1 MRRWAPCLLF
11 GLLIGCSTA
20 IQHDLEETQAN
31 EILVLLDENGIAGS
45 KTRGARGS
53 GWVVEVPSSDAG
65 RAFQIMQ
72 AHGLPRRAAGGF
84 SEVFGSRGLIPTPS
98 EDRMRI
104 QRATAEEL
112 ERSLM
117 AMAGVVDARVH
128 LVLPAVDRLGSRSQ
142 GTTPRAGVLL
152 VYQPDENNDNP
163 INTDACQRLVAGAID
178 RLDPNSVVVI
188 TTPRVVHVAEAD
200 AGLVSLGP
208 ITVSAGSQRTLQLIL
223 GVLSSLVL
231 LLGAALI
238 ITLARRRQ
246 PSASA
251 GA

>member
-1 MRRWAPCLLF
+1 
-11 GLLIGCSTA
+11 
-20 IQHDLEETQAN
+20 
-31 EILVLLDENGIAGS
+31 
-45 KTRGARGS
+45 
-53 GWVVEVPSSDAG
+53 
-65 RAFQIMQ
+65 
-72 AHGLPRRAAGGF
+72 
-84 SEVFGSRGLIPTPS
+84 
-98 EDRMRI
+98 MRI